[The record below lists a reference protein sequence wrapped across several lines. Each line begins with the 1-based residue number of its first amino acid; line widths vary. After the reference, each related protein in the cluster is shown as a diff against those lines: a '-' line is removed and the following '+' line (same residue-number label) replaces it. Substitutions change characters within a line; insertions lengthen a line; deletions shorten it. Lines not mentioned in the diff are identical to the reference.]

1 MKSSYLIPFLFF
13 LFFLATP
20 SFANAPRGGY
30 PALEVSYKEEVHA
43 EGFDA
48 AYQSLLSEMVT
59 VSKKLHPSLK
69 KEKLSRTGKRQYL
82 RKKVADLRKR
92 YLELNRKIAIYKPV
106 FELKESLKTMY
117 LKGATQSV
125 DENALNQESTRL
137 AIGLMDEIGRLK
149 QKYKSFSIP
158 IVHNMLI
165 DIGIKKR
172 GACKHWAEDLLDY
185 MRPISR
191 QFFSITW
198 GEANPKKFNEHNVA
212 VIYPSYGKF
221 EDGLLIDPWRTS
233 GKPYWITV
241 EDDHH
246 YKWQKWALYSVY

>member
-1 MKSSYLIPFLFF
+1 MKSKFLAPLFF
-13 LFFLATP
+13 FSLLLATP

-30 PALEVSYKEEVHA
+30 PAREVSYRQEVPVQ
-43 EGFDA
+43 EFDA
-48 AYQSLLSEMVT
+48 TYQNMLSEMTAVA
-59 VSKKLHPSLK
+59 KKLPPSLK
-69 KEKLSRTGKRQYL
+69 KEKLSRTGRRRYL
-82 RKKVADLRKR
+82 REEMAELRKR
-92 YLELNRKIAIYKPV
+92 YLELDRKIAIYKPV
-106 FELKESLKTMY
+106 YDLKESLKTMY

-125 DENALNQESTRL
+125 DESALNEESL
-137 AIGLMDEIGRLK
+137 KLSIGLMDEIGRLK

-165 DIGIKKR
+165 DVGIKKR

-191 QFFSITW
+191 QFFAITW

-221 EDGLLIDPWRTS
+221 QDGLLIDPWRTS

-241 EDDHH
+241 KDDHH
-246 YKWQKWALYSVY
+246 YKWQQWALYSVY